1 MNETTHQSGPAMQG
15 AADGPPRR
23 LVNATA
29 PIARAL
35 AGRRWMPLWALIR
48 HRGRRSG
55 IAYETPIAVVPTTD
69 ASIVMIGLPWGATTN
84 WARNVVAAD
93 GASLR
98 RRRRGVELGHP
109 RIVDGMEASRLAKAS
124 FRAVLKRSL
133 QRSCST
139 AADQASNC
147 PRSPVTDR
155 GSPVAGHLSPV
166 AGHRSPVACRRSPV
180 TAHRALSTEH

>member
-1 MNETTHQSGPAMQG
+1 MNETSLQSRPSESPVG
-15 AADGPPRR
+15 AAPPRG

-35 AGRRWMPLWALIR
+35 AGRRWVPVWALIR

-69 ASIVMIGLPWGATTN
+69 ASIVMIGLPWGAKTN

-98 RRRRGVELGHP
+98 WRGRDVELVHP
-109 RIVDGMEASRLAKAS
+109 RIVDGAEAARLA
-124 FRAVLKRSL
+124 RAPLRPVL
-133 QRSCST
+133 QRFP
-139 AADQASNC
+139 AAI
-147 PRSPVTDR
+147 VFER
-155 GSPVAGHLSPV
+155 G
-166 AGHRSPVACRRSPV
+166 
-180 TAHRALSTEH
+180 